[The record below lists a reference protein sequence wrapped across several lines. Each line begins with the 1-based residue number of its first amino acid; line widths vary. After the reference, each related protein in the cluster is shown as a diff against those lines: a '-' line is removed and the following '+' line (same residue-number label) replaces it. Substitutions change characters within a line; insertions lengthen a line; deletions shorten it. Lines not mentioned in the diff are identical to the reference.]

1 MRDRAYWMAAL
12 VAWPAF
18 VWCVVEAAL
27 RVASGYSA
35 GATQLA
41 LTAGCAAA
49 TIVAVRMRR
58 AALVA
63 TPISGRDHDRR

>member
-12 VAWPAF
+12 VAWPAL

-41 LTAGCAAA
+41 LIAGCAAA

-58 AALVA
+58 TALA
-63 TPISGRDHDRR
+63 PAMARERDRK